1 MKAIYEHF
9 TDEEFKILLK
19 AKGKQ
24 SWHDF
29 ILSRSKEIA
38 E

>member
-1 MKAIYEHF
+1 MKKISETF
-9 TDEEFKILLK
+9 TEEEFTRLKK

-29 ILSRSKEIA
+29 ILELRKE